1 MQVIIEYKA
10 LLNKD
15 DLVKLFGMDEMSEG
29 GQRNKASKIM
39 KSVKEQYKKDNGIDW
54 KDTFI
59 YKNVSQNVIPTETFL
74 KCCPEFRKSFRRQ
87 IMQDIRMN
95 SIQDEEMELSIY
107 PFNPKRIHLSK
118 EEKELLR
125 EKRYQ
130 KRITIG
136 INIMLFATIVILLV
150 SIACLGKSYAM
161 LFL

>member
-1 MQVIIEYKA
+1 
-10 LLNKD
+10 
-15 DLVKLFGMDEMSEG
+15 
-29 GQRNKASKIM
+29 
-39 KSVKEQYKKDNGIDW
+39 
-54 KDTFI
+54 
-59 YKNVSQNVIPTETFL
+59 
-74 KCCPEFRKSFRRQ
+74 
-87 IMQDIRMN
+87 MQDIRMN
-95 SIQDEEMELSIY
+95 AIQEDDMELSIY
-107 PFNPKRIHLSK
+107 PFNPKQIHLSK